1 MNESE
6 KTAEKTAIAA
16 HLYITLRRKLNRV
29 IDVEW
34 LVRNEDYAREVI
46 GMARQPGLEE
56 VAHYADRME
65 ELIFGKIL
73 RQRPVE
79 PKPQAIPKIVDTPSQ
94 SSDVP
99 SEDSAKQYI
108 GSLR

>member
-1 MNESE
+1 MSENE
-6 KTAEKTAIAA
+6 KTAEKTATAA

-34 LVRNEDYAREVI
+34 LVKNEDYAREVI

-56 VAHYADRME
+56 VVRYADRME

-73 RQRPVE
+73 MQRPVE
-79 PKPQAIPKIVDTPSQ
+79 PKLEVARKIVETPPA
-94 SSDVP
+94 SDVP
-99 SEDSAKQYI
+99 SEDSASQYI

>member
-1 MNESE
+1 MSESE
-6 KTAEKTAIAA
+6 KTAVAA

-34 LVRNEDYAREVI
+34 LVKNEDYAREVI
-46 GMARQPGLEE
+46 GMARQPGLDE

-79 PKPQAIPKIVDTPSQ
+79 PKPEVVLKVVETPPPASDTP
-94 SSDVP
+94 D
-99 SEDSAKQYI
+99 EDSASQYI

>member
-1 MNESE
+1 V
-6 KTAEKTAIAA
+6 K
-16 HLYITLRRKLNRV
+16 
-29 IDVEW
+29 
-34 LVRNEDYAREVI
+34 NEDYAREVI

-65 ELIFGKIL
+65 ELIFGKVL

-79 PKPQAIPKIVDTPSQ
+79 PPRPEVVLKVMETPLSA
-94 SSDVP
+94 SDV
-99 SEDSAKQYI
+99 SGEDSASQYI

>member
-34 LVRNEDYAREVI
+34 LVKNEDYAREVI

-56 VAHYADRME
+56 AAHYTDRME
-65 ELIFGKIL
+65 ELIFGKIM
-73 RQRPVE
+73 RQRPAE
-79 PKPQAIPKIVDTPSQ
+79 PKPVTIPKIVETPSQ
-94 SSDVP
+94 SSEVP
-99 SEDSAKQYI
+99 SEDSARQYI